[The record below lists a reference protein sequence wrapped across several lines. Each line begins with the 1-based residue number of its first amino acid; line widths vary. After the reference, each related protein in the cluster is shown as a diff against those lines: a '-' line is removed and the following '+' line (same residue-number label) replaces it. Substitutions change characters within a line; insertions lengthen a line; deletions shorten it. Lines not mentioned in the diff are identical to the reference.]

1 MLSAKIDEI
10 NGIAILEPD
19 GPLSKNDFQLAG
31 TIIDPFI
38 EKAGRLNG
46 LIIHTKSFPGW
57 DSFAALF
64 SHFTF
69 VKDHHKK
76 VSCVAFVTDSALSNL
91 AETVGSHFVNA
102 KIKAFPFQEFEK
114 AKSWIISN
122 IAD

>member
-1 MLSAKIDEI
+1 MLSTKIDET

-19 GPLSKNDFQLAG
+19 GPLSKNDFQSAG
-31 TIIDPFI
+31 TIIDSFI

-64 SHFTF
+64 SHLTF
-69 VKDHHKK
+69 VKNHHKK
-76 VSCVAFVTDSALSNL
+76 VSYVALVTDSVFSNL

-102 KIKAFPFQEFEK
+102 KIKSFPFQEIKK

-122 IAD
+122 SVD